1 MSKMSESLMKELA
14 LEPFTED
21 LTGAAEFLDNLDFT
35 KVKTKYTK
43 GKDWTAISLYGYGP
57 KITDILKPGVLKS
70 SVQIDEK
77 LQWTSLKTATPLQPV
92 FKLLENLPCEF
103 ERARFMKLEAGKI
116 IGRHSDK
123 IDKDLGFDD
132 GQIVRIHVPIR
143 TNSDVVFSLYE
154 SPRAKV
160 AYEYNLKTGHY
171 YYMDVTKPHAVRNM
185 SDVDR
190 IHLVVD
196 CYVNDALRTLISSQG
211 TTFIT

>member
-1 MSKMSESLMKELA
+1 MNRPILKELA

-21 LTGAAEFLDNLDFT
+21 LSGVAEFLDNIDFL

-57 KITDILKPGVLKS
+57 NPTDILKPGVLKS
-70 SVQIDEK
+70 SVHIDEK
-77 LQWTSLKTATPLQPV
+77 LQWTSLMQATTRLNAV
-92 FKLLENLPCEF
+92 YKVLEKLPCEY
-103 ERARFMKLEAGKI
+103 ERVRFMKLEAGKI

-132 GQIVRIHVPIR
+132 GQIMRIHVPIR
-143 TNSDVVFSLYE
+143 TNDDVVFSLYE

-196 CYVNDALRTLISSQG
+196 CYANDTLRTMVA
-211 TTFIT
+211 

>member
-1 MSKMSESLMKELA
+1 MSKMSESLLKELA

-43 GKDWTAISLYGYGP
+43 GKDWTAISLYGYGL

-70 SVQIDEK
+70 SVHIDEK

-103 ERARFMKLEAGKI
+103 ERVRFMKLEAGKI

-154 SPRAKV
+154 SPRSKV
-160 AYEYNLKTGHY
+160 AYEYNLKPGHY
-171 YYMDVTKPHAVRNM
+171 YYTDVTKPHKVRNM

-196 CYVNDALRTLISSQG
+196 CYSNDTLRTLISSQG

>member
-1 MSKMSESLMKELA
+1 MNRPLMKELA
-14 LEPFTED
+14 LEPCTED
-21 LTGAAEFLDNLDFT
+21 LTEAAEFLDNLDFT

-43 GKDWTAISLYGYGP
+43 GNDWTAISLYGYGP

-70 SVQIDEK
+70 SVNIDEQ
-77 LQWTSLKTATPLQPV
+77 LQWTNLHEATPLNPV
-92 FKLLENLPCEF
+92 FKILENLPCKY
-103 ERARFMKLEAGKI
+103 ERVRFMKLEAGKI

-123 IDKDLGFDD
+123 IDKQIGFDD

-171 YYMDVTKPHAVRNM
+171 YYTDVTKAHAVRNT
-185 SDVDR
+185 SNIDR
-190 IHLVVD
+190 IHLVAD
-196 CYVNDALRTLISSQG
+196 CYSNEKMRALLS
-211 TTFIT
+211 

>member
-1 MSKMSESLMKELA
+1 MNIPLMKELA
-14 LEPFTED
+14 LEPCTED
-21 LTGAAEFLDNLDFT
+21 LTATAKFLDDLDFT

-43 GKDWTAISLYGYGP
+43 GNDWTAISLYGYGS

-70 SVQIDEK
+70 SVSVDEQ
-77 LQWTSLKTATPLQPV
+77 LQWTSLHEATPLNPV
-92 FKLLENLPCEF
+92 FKILENLPCKY
-103 ERARFMKLEAGKI
+103 ERVRFMKLEAGKV
-116 IGRHSDK
+116 IGKHSDK

-143 TNSDVVFSLYE
+143 TNDDVVFSLFE

-160 AYEYNLKTGHY
+160 AHEYNLKTGHY

-185 SDVDR
+185 SEVDR

-196 CYVNDALRTLISSQG
+196 CYVNDALRTMVA
-211 TTFIT
+211 

>member
-1 MSKMSESLMKELA
+1 MNRPLMKELA
-14 LEPFTED
+14 LEPCTED
-21 LTGAAEFLDNLDFT
+21 LSSAAEFLDDLDFT
-35 KVKTKYTK
+35 KVKTKNTK
-43 GKDWTAISLYGYGP
+43 GNDWTAISLYGYGS

-70 SVQIDEK
+70 SVNIDEQ
-77 LQWTSLKTATPLQPV
+77 LQWTSLHEATPLNPV
-92 FKLLENLPCEF
+92 FKILENLPCKY
-103 ERARFMKLEAGKI
+103 ERVRFMKLEAGKI

-132 GQIVRIHVPIR
+132 GQIMRIHVPIR
-143 TNSDVVFSLYE
+143 TNDDVVFSLYE

-185 SDVDR
+185 SEVDR

-196 CYVNDALRTLISSQG
+196 CYVNDSLRTMVA
-211 TTFIT
+211 

>member
-1 MSKMSESLMKELA
+1 MNRPLLKELD

-21 LTGAAEFLDNLDFT
+21 LSGVAEFLDNIDFC

-57 KITDILKPGVLKS
+57 NPTDILKPGVLKS

-77 LQWTSLKTATPLQPV
+77 LQWTSLMEATNIQPV
-92 FKLLENLPCEF
+92 YKVLENLPCDF
-103 ERARFMKLEAGKI
+103 ERVRFMKLEAGKI

-123 IDKDLGFDD
+123 IDKQIGFAD
-132 GQIVRIHVPIR
+132 GEIVRIHVPIR

-154 SPRAKV
+154 SPRSKV

-171 YYMDVTKPHAVRNM
+171 YYTDVTKPHAVRNM

-196 CYVNDALRTLISSQG
+196 CYSNDTLRTLISSQG
-211 TTFIT
+211 TTFIM

>member
-70 SVQIDEK
+70 SVKIDEK
-77 LQWTSLKTATPLQPV
+77 LQWTNLHEATPLNPV
-92 FKLLENLPCEF
+92 FKILENLPCKY
-103 ERARFMKLEAGKI
+103 ERVRFMKLEAGKV
-116 IGRHSDK
+116 IGKHSDK

-132 GQIVRIHVPIR
+132 GQIMRIHVPIR
-143 TNSDVVFSLYE
+143 TNDDVVFSLYE

-185 SDVDR
+185 SEVDR

-196 CYVNDALRTLISSQG
+196 CYVNDSLRTMVA
-211 TTFIT
+211 

>member
-1 MSKMSESLMKELA
+1 MIRPILKELT
-14 LEPFTED
+14 LEPCTEN
-21 LTGAAEFLDNLDFT
+21 LTEAAEFLDNLDFT

-43 GKDWTAISLYGYGP
+43 GSDWTAISLYGYGP

-70 SVQIDEK
+70 SVKIDEK
-77 LQWTSLKTATPLQPV
+77 LQWTNLHEATPLNPV
-92 FKLLENLPCEF
+92 FKILENLPCKY
-103 ERARFMKLEAGKI
+103 ERVRFMKLEAGKI

-132 GQIVRIHVPIR
+132 GQIMRIHVPIR
-143 TNSDVVFSLYE
+143 TNDDVVFSLYE

-185 SDVDR
+185 SEVDR

-196 CYVNDALRTLISSQG
+196 CYVNDSLRTMVA
-211 TTFIT
+211 

>member
-1 MSKMSESLMKELA
+1 MNRPLLKELD
-14 LEPFTED
+14 LEPFTD
-21 LTGAAEFLDNLDFT
+21 DFSGVAEFLDNIDFL

-57 KITDILKPGVLKS
+57 KVTDILKPGVLKS

-77 LQWTSLKTATPLQPV
+77 LQWTSLMEATHIQPV
-92 FKLLENLPCEF
+92 FKILENLPCEY
-103 ERARFMKLEAGKI
+103 ERVRFMKLEAGKV

-123 IDKDLGFDD
+123 IDKQIGFDD
-132 GQIVRIHVPIR
+132 GDIVRIHVPIR

-171 YYMDVTKPHAVRNM
+171 YYTDVTKPHAVRNM

-196 CYVNDALRTLISSQG
+196 CYSNHTLRTLISSQG
-211 TTFIT
+211 TTFIM